1 MKRYLTTILLF
12 IYFAA
17 VSGQSHLNIAPV
29 FYETKRW
36 THMFTGAHIEG
47 KHLKPYNL
55 TLFKSCTTSD
65 HRNYD
70 EMEQLVEKDGKNA
83 IDKECGYINGKL
95 YYAFYLLKPIKDK
108 YQYIFYRNSSLRKD
122 EPNEVTLV
130 YMEGYVSLKELKN
143 MFKNK

>member
-12 IYFAA
+12 IYFVAIN
-17 VSGQSHLNIAPV
+17 GQSHLNIAPV
-29 FYETKRW
+29 FDEPKRW
-36 THMFTGAHIEG
+36 THLFTATHIEG
-47 KHLKPYNL
+47 KHLQPYNL
-55 TLFKSCTTSD
+55 TLFKSMTTTD

-70 EMEQLVEKDGKNA
+70 EIEQLVEKDGKNA

-95 YYAFYLLKPIKDK
+95 YYAFYLLKPIKNK

-122 EPNEVTLV
+122 EPNKVTLV

>member
-1 MKRYLTTILLF
+1 MKRHLTTILFF
-12 IYFAA
+12 IYFVA
-17 VSGQSHLNIAPV
+17 VNGQSHLNIAPV
-29 FYETKRW
+29 FDEPKRW
-36 THMFTGAHIEG
+36 TQMFTAAHLEG
-47 KHLKPYNL
+47 KYLKPYNL
-55 TLFKSCTTSD
+55 TLFKSMTTTD

-70 EMEQLVEKDGKNA
+70 EMERLVEKDGKNA

-95 YYAFYLLKPIKDK
+95 YYAFYLLKPIKNK

-130 YMEGYVSLKELKN
+130 YMEGYVSLKELKE